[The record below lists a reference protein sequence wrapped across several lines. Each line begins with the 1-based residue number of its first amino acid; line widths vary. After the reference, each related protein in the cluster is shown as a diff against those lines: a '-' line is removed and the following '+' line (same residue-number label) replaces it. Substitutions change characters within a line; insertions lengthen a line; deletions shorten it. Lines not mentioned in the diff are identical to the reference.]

1 MHANV
6 FTNDVKKTIG
16 KYILSIACEVVYVGM
31 FINNKDG
38 YTENYSI
45 PILFLVAGKVADIFK
60 C

>member
-1 MHANV
+1 
-6 FTNDVKKTIG
+6 
-16 KYILSIACEVVYVGM
+16 M

-45 PILFLVAGKVADIFK
+45 PILFLVAGKVADFFK